1 MATVSLKNVKKIY
14 DNKVTAVHD
23 FNLEIADKAPG
34 CRAVLNALYELPELC
49 RRLYSRAPKFKPS
62 DPTPFS

>member
-23 FNLEIADKAPG
+23 FNLQIADKEFIVLVAPP
-34 CRAVLNALYELPELC
+34 AAASPLPC
-49 RRLYSRAPKFKPS
+49 G
-62 DPTPFS
+62 